1 MAFHKMPPV
10 NMIRQMLMY
19 RQWVPH
25 RVRFWL
31 FIFFALIY
39 QLVGGVY
46 LASMTQMVGEL
57 AFLSEDV
64 TMAGYCTLIGLTI
77 IFPMLFRIKFRFFTR
92 QLFFITG
99 IGLIICNVL
108 AMHVEIPWVIWLIC
122 FVAGMLKMAGMF
134 GCMSS
139 IQLCITPT
147 RNFGVFFP
155 VVYIL
160 VCGSIQLSGMCT
172 AYISYFTNWRMMN
185 LLLILLLLMHL
196 VAVFFLMKKDH
207 RSGPYLP
214 FKGVDFTGLALWS
227 ALLLVGT
234 WIFTFGEHYDWW
246 YSHQIWIAS
255 FIFILLLTLCIIESK
270 IKEQPYIALKA
281 FSYPRVI
288 NLMLLLLGLSV
299 LQAAAHSLQPIYIN
313 AVLHYDSLN
322 AISLNYP
329 ELLGV
334 IFGALLA
341 FYSIVKWKWTVKKYI
356 FLAFLL
362 VAYYEI
368 AMYFLIDVDTNK
380 EAMYLPLF
388 ALGMAEVMMES
399 IATYYLSQA
408 IPFIHFFMTISI
420 IGFVRAGL
428 GSAIG
433 SAIVHRLFNWSMA
446 KNFMLTSSNID
457 GTASA
462 NVLPQWLDSASVVS
476 TQSLMISLKEC
487 YGYLILVAIAF
498 LVIILMTNY
507 KTSIRRLLPRVMS
520 VRRWLN
526 NTSTQDPTTI

>member
-19 RQWVPH
+19 REWVPH

-46 LASMTQMVGEL
+46 LASMTQMVGDL

-99 IGLIICNVL
+99 IGLILCNIVT
-108 AMHVEIPWVIWLIC
+108 MYVEIPWVIWIVC
-122 FVAGMLKMAGMF
+122 FFAGILKMAGMF

-160 VCGSIQLSGMCT
+160 VCGAIQLSGMCT
-172 AYISYFTNWRMMN
+172 AYIAYFTNWRVMN
-185 LLLILLLLMHL
+185 LLLIVLLIIHMTI
-196 VAVFFLMKKDH
+196 AFFFMKKDH

-214 FKGVDFTGLALWS
+214 LKGVDFFGFALWS
-227 ALLLVGT
+227 ALLIVGT
-234 WIFTFGEHYDWW
+234 WIFTFGEHYAWW
-246 YSHQIWIAS
+246 ENQTIWIATL
-255 FIFILLLTLCIIESK
+255 IFIILLIACLAESK
-270 IKEQPYIALKA
+270 FKENPYIALKA
-281 FSYPRVI
+281 FTYPRVI
-288 NLMLLLLGLSV
+288 SLMIILLGLSV
-299 LQAAAHSLQPIYIN
+299 LQAAAHSLQPIYVN
-313 AVLHYDSLN
+313 SVLQFDSLN

-341 FYSIVKWKWTVKKYI
+341 FYSIVKWKWSVKKYI
-356 FLAFLL
+356 FMAFALI
-362 VAYYEI
+362 AYYEI
-368 AMYFLIDVDTNK
+368 SMYFLIGYDTNK

-388 ALGMAEVMMES
+388 AFGMAEVMMET

-408 IPFIHFFMTISI
+408 IPFLHFFMTISI
-420 IGFVRAGL
+420 IGFIRAGL
-428 GSAIG
+428 GTAIG
-433 SAIVHRLFNWSMA
+433 AAIVHRLFNWSMA
-446 KNFMLTSSNID
+446 KNFMLSSSNID
-457 GTASA
+457 GQATIA
-462 NVLPQWLDSASVVS
+462 NVHNWADQMNIIS
-476 TQSLMISLKEC
+476 TQSLMISIKEC
-487 YGYLILVAIAF
+487 YGYLILIAIIF
-498 LVIILMTNY
+498 MVIVLATNF
-507 KTSIRRLLPRVMS
+507 KTSITRMLPRLMS

-526 NTSTQDPTTI
+526 NTTSQDPTT